1 MVSRRQLPPLNALA
15 VFEAAARLGNFSR
28 AGIELGLTQS
38 AVSRQIGKLEAFI
51 GSKLFTRAPF
61 GVVLTPAGENY
72 AANVGRLLG
81 ELAGV
86 TDGMRAWTGPLQ
98 VTIAC
103 SRGIAD
109 LWVMPRLAKL
119 QAEIPGLELRLR
131 VTDDIVHLRLDEFD
145 LAIFYRSERPSGVTL
160 TVLGH
165 EEIVPVSAPGT
176 PGLADIEAPVLLS
189 IEDPMREW
197 RDWADWSYQAG
208 FVPPEGARRWHLG
221 DYRLVAEAAAQ
232 GLGVA
237 LGWTWLISE
246 HLAAGSLMP
255 VHEHRFQ
262 TTGRFYLMRPSD
274 RHQRRIVRE
283 VSDWLVASNGGA
295 LK

>member
-1 MVSRRQLPPLNALA
+1 MVNRRQLPPLNALA

-119 QAEIPGLELRLR
+119 QAEIPGIELRLR

-160 TVLGH
+160 TVLGQ
-165 EEIVPVSAPGT
+165 EEIIAVSAPGT
-176 PGLADIEAPVLLS
+176 PALADIEAPVLLS

-197 RDWADWSYQAG
+197 RDWADWSYHSG
-208 FVPPEGARRWHLG
+208 FVPPEGARRWRLG

-246 HLAAGSLMP
+246 QLAVGSLVP
-255 VHEHRFQ
+255 VHEHRFH